1 MTYLFLFF
9 EALRSRYLFIPF
21 FPPAFLQDFPVHLL
35 TFISWTICIGKN
47 YNSRFL

>member
-21 FPPAFLQDFPVHLL
+21 FPLLFFAKFFRPTLDF
-35 TFISWTICIGKN
+35 
-47 YNSRFL
+47 Y